1 MADTTDILGLR
12 ITSRDGSDAADLGNI
27 IADLGEDVDAK
38 VGSPSLTTTQI
49 DALTGSAKAA
59 GRRVWDSTLGVEK
72 VSNGT
77 TWEPQASRAYVDGWM
92 GPYLTGVLNEHAA
105 TVVADSRAYADA
117 AIDAAMD
124 EHAATVV
131 AGRVLTNSAGWVEV
145 TLPTP
150 PGNKRWCVTTGVE
163 NRQRE
168 DTPTIVKQSMS
179 GATVLFTA
187 QQWTGSWNGMPAE
200 IHYCARLVPA
210 NPGATTN

>member
-38 VGSPSLTTTQI
+38 VGNPSLTTTQI

-77 TWEPQASRAYVDGWM
+77 TWEPQASRAY
-92 GPYLTGVLNEHAA
+92 
-105 TVVADSRAYADA
+105 ADA

-124 EHAATVV
+124 EHAETVV
-131 AGRVLTNSAGWVEV
+131 PGRVLTDSGGRAEV
-145 TLPTP
+145 ALPTP
-150 PGNKRWCVTTGVE
+150 PSGKRWSVTTGVE
-163 NRQRE
+163 NKQRA
-168 DTPTIVKQSMS
+168 DTPTIVKQTMGTSS
-179 GATVLFTA
+179 VVFQAE
-187 QQWTGSWNGMPAE
+187 QWTGSWNGMPAE

>member
-38 VGSPSLTTTQI
+38 VGNPSLTTTQI

-77 TWEPQASRAYVDGWM
+77 TWEPQASRAY
-92 GPYLTGVLNEHAA
+92 
-105 TVVADSRAYADA
+105 ADA

-150 PGNKRWCVTTGVE
+150 PDNKRWCVTTGVE

-187 QQWTGSWNGMPAE
+187 QQWTGSWSGMPAE